1 MIMKLIFLII
11 ISLTSHAFAIESAK
25 KYHCETEL
33 IAQPFIDIKSNKNPN
48 GTNKMKVYVRSNQF
62 MKFEFDNQYSNLKV
76 KYKSGEQMIERTF
89 LCVPTVVPR
98 TLTCTGVMG
107 EYKTS
112 QLVNWSTIHNK
123 FSYFSTSPMGLIAN
137 GGDAEI
143 IYYGKCNLLQ

>member
-11 ISLTSHAFAIESAK
+11 ISLASNAFAIESTK

-33 IAQPFIDIKSNKNPN
+33 IAQPFIDIKSNENPN
-48 GTNKMKVYVRSNQF
+48 GTNKMKVYVHSNQF
-62 MKFEFDNQYSNLKV
+62 MKFEFDNQYSNLKI
-76 KYKSGEQMIERTF
+76 KYKSGKKMTERTF
-89 LCVPTVVPR
+89 LCVPTIDSR
-98 TLTCTGVMG
+98 MLTCNGVIE

-112 QLVNWSTIHNK
+112 QLVNWSRTHNK

-137 GGDAEI
+137 GGDAEV